1 MVLLSIYAI
10 IDLGEEYFKHKGK
23 ELSKKTKLL
32 LVWIVILS
40 VGIPYYLYSES
51 QGFDDTNQYYVNMF
65 PEENSQKNY
74 RVPAYISK
82 EEDGILLDTVE
93 WSNGGETSFNALN
106 NPPLVMSELVK
117 QESDDGETW
126 YVELT
131 HQKADKTKYE
141 IVDDTK

>member
-1 MVLLSIYAI
+1 MNIWIEFLMVLLSIYAI

-117 QESDDGETW
+117 TR
-126 YVELT
+126 
-131 HQKADKTKYE
+131 
-141 IVDDTK
+141 I